1 METTFYAV
9 AHHGTAGLGNSFG
22 YAYVREYHP
31 DMYGGPPQSDQTT
44 TVWGPYTREHAER
57 AAERMEALCYK
68 FILKQDLLEYNNELA
83 ETNAMIEI
91 LNSRIIHMRNMFPDD
106 DPSDLLSQLAA
117 DVATVEYINS
127 RIEIIQEKIR
137 TIAA

>member
-44 TVWGPYTREHAER
+44 TVWGPYTKEQAER
-57 AAERMEALCYK
+57 EAAEMNALCAA
-68 FILKQDLLEYNNELA
+68 FRER
-83 ETNAMIEI
+83 NAT
-91 LNSRIIHMRNMFPDD
+91 RHR
-106 DPSDLLSQLAA
+106 
-117 DVATVEYINS
+117 
-127 RIEIIQEKIR
+127 
-137 TIAA
+137 